1 MKTEVTTELQES
13 QRSCGVQADTRS
25 FRERDGGRE
34 MGRGWSVKEMEEGKR
49 IIMVLLF
56 FY

>member
-13 QRSCGVQADTRS
+13 QRSCEVQADTRS
-25 FRERDGGRE
+25 CRERDGGRE
-34 MGRGWSVKEMEEGKR
+34 TGRGWSVREMEEGKI
-49 IIMVLLF
+49 IIMVSCF